1 MGPSE
6 APGCSRIVMVVPGGP
21 AGTENIQRQLLKL
34 IYVQKVAHLS
44 RWHSRAPTNN
54 QQPCRGPRD
63 AAAGSCWSPAVCT

>member
-34 IYVQKVAHLS
+34 IYVQKVAHPHLALAQLCARPRS
-44 RWHSRAPTNN
+44 VMMQYTWHH
-54 QQPCRGPRD
+54 
-63 AAAGSCWSPAVCT
+63 WLL